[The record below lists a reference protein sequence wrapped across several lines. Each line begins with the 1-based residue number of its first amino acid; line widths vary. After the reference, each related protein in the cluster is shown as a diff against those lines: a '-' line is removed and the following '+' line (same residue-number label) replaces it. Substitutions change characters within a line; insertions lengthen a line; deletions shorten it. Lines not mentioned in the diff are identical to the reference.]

1 MSRFKKVNK
10 RKGITLIE
18 VIISVALIAILLIP
32 LTNLVMT
39 SIKRNKSAENK
50 QEATNL
56 GQKVVEELKAQD
68 SIQLHDFDSSTNK
81 GKYTTLDGF
90 EMTVEK
96 VSDPDP
102 SVEKWKMEGKG
113 NHGLTIE
120 ANFVKNNKVKYNN
133 NKTEVDNLVDS
144 KYAVVIDFTGSSI
157 KWATTFDADG
167 NAEYKSGNN
176 ISISGYNMVKLNI
189 EKDST
194 EATDKIKDVQLEVG
208 NIQFKATGEV
218 DKVDIK
224 NTATISSVTSGAT
237 RIKVIREKDYGT
249 SELLTD
255 LLAYVRSELPI
266 DIDYIDRGDITTRDV
281 DIRLDYSD
289 GIYTGEASNVRL
301 RQNVSESEI
310 DTLRSLYDI
319 DVNIKK
325 ETDVLYSGKISV
337 NTDITA

>member
-10 RKGITLIE
+10 KKGITLIE

-39 SIKRNKSAENK
+39 SIKKNKKAENK

-56 GQKVVEELKAQD
+56 GQKIVEELKAQD
-68 SIQLHDFDSSTNK
+68 SIQLHDFNSTTNK

-133 NKTEVDNLVDS
+133 NKAEVDNLIDS

-157 KWATTFDADG
+157 KWATTFDADK
-167 NAEYKSGNN
+167 AEYKSGNN

-194 EATDKIKDVQLEVG
+194 DKIEDIKLEVG
-208 NIQFKATGEV
+208 NIQFKPTGEV
-218 DKVDIK
+218 DKIETK
-224 NTATISSVTSGAT
+224 NSITINGVTSGAT

-249 SELLTD
+249 SELLTE
-255 LLAYVRSELPI
+255 LLTYVRSELPI
-266 DIDYIDRGDITTRDV
+266 DIDYIDRGDDTTRDI

-310 DTLRSLYDI
+310 DTLKSLYDI
-319 DVNIKK
+319 DINIKK

>member
-10 RKGITLIE
+10 KKGITLIE

-68 SIQLHDFDSSTNK
+68 SIQLHDFDSSTNT

-90 EMTVEK
+90 EMTVKK
-96 VSDPDP
+96 VEDSDPT
-102 SVEKWKMEGKG
+102 VEKWKMKG
-113 NHGLTIE
+113 DGNKGLTIE
-120 ANFVKNNKVKYNN
+120 ADFVKNNNVKYNN
-133 NKTEVDNLVDS
+133 NEAEVDNLKDS

-167 NAEYKSGNN
+167 NAEYKAEKK

-194 EATDKIKDVQLEVG
+194 DKIKDIKLDVG
-208 NIQFKATGEV
+208 NIQFEPTGEV

-310 DTLRSLYDI
+310 DTLKSLYDI
-319 DVNIKK
+319 DVKIKK
-325 ETDVLYSGKISV
+325 GTDVLYSGKISV

>member
-10 RKGITLIE
+10 KKGITLIE

-39 SIKRNKSAENK
+39 SIKKNKSAENK

-102 SVEKWKMEGKG
+102 SVEKWKIEGKG
-113 NHGLTIE
+113 DQGLTIE

-133 NKTEVDNLVDS
+133 NKAEVNKLMDNE
-144 KYAVVIDFTGSSI
+144 YAVVIDFTGSSI
-157 KWATTFDADG
+157 KWATTFGTDG
-167 NAEYKSGNN
+167 NAEYKAENN

-194 EATDKIKDVQLEVG
+194 DKIKDLKIEVG
-208 NIQFKATGEV
+208 NIQFKPTGEV
-218 DKVDIK
+218 DKVDPK
-224 NTATISSVTSGAT
+224 STATISSVTSGAT

-255 LLAYVRSELPI
+255 LLTYVRSELPI
-266 DIDYIDRGDITTRDV
+266 DIDYIDRGDDTTRDI

-310 DTLRSLYDI
+310 DTLKSLYDI
-319 DVNIKK
+319 DVNVKK
-325 ETDVLYSGKISV
+325 GTDVLYSGKISV

>member
-39 SIKRNKSAENK
+39 SIKKNKQSENK

-56 GQKVVEELKAQD
+56 GQKVIEELKAQD

-96 VSDPDP
+96 VADPDP
-102 SVEKWKMEGKG
+102 NVEKWKMKG
-113 NHGLTIE
+113 NGNKGLTIE
-120 ANFVKNNKVKYNN
+120 ANFVKNSKVKYNN
-133 NKTEVDNLVDS
+133 NEAEVDNLVDD
-144 KYAVVIDFTGSSI
+144 KYALVIDFTGSSI
-157 KWATTFDADG
+157 KWATTFDGDG
-167 NAEYKSGNN
+167 NAEYKAGKI
-176 ISISGYNMVKLNI
+176 ISISGYNMVQLNV

-194 EATDKIKDVQLEVG
+194 DNIKDVKLEVG
-208 NIQFKATGEV
+208 NIQFKVTGEL
-218 DKVDIK
+218 DKVETK
-224 NTATISSVTSGAT
+224 NSVTINGLTSGAN
-237 RIKVIREKDYGT
+237 RIKVIREENYGT
-249 SELLTD
+249 SESSTD
-255 LLAYVRSELPI
+255 LLTYVRSEVPI
-266 DIDYIDRGDITTRDV
+266 KIDYIDRGDIATRDI

-289 GIYTGEASNVRL
+289 GIYTSEASNVEL
-301 RQNVSESEI
+301 RQNISEDEI

-319 DVNIKK
+319 EVNIKK
-325 ETDVLYSGKISV
+325 GNDVLYSGKISV